1 MTEVTYP
8 TLSIITP
15 SYNQCEYLEENIHS
29 VRSQN
34 YPDIEHIVVDG
45 GSDDGTV
52 DLLKKYENE
61 YNLRWVS
68 EPDRGQ
74 SHAINK
80 GIEMANGNWIGW
92 QNSDDFYLS
101 KSFEKFSQAIE
112 ENPRS
117 DIIYG
122 DLLIVDENGNEI
134 GRKYSIPPFKFVQRH
149 WSLFTSNQ
157 SLFMRK
163 ESLES
168 IGLLN
173 EEYEYTM
180 DADLFWRIS
189 NSDFRIK
196 AIPEFLG
203 AIRKHENAKT
213 SEDYIP
219 QQVAE
224 LEQIYKKPFWEKF
237 FPDRLLTL
245 GAQVVKGVYLSRYG
259 RWDAL
264 IWNLKK
270 NL

>member
-1 MTEVTYP
+1 MTEMTYP

-15 SYNQCEYLEENIHS
+15 SYNQSEYIEDNIHS

-52 DLLKKYENE
+52 DILKKYENK

-68 EPDRGQ
+68 ESDRGQ

-80 GIEMANGNWIGW
+80 GIEMANGKWIGW

-101 KSFEKFSQAIE
+101 ESFKKFSQAIE
-112 ENPRS
+112 ENPQS
-117 DIIYG
+117 DIICG
-122 DLLIVDENGNEI
+122 DLLVVDESGDEI
-134 GRKYSIPPFKFVQRH
+134 GRKYSIPPSKFVQRH

-157 SLFMRK
+157 SFFIK
-163 ESLES
+163 KKKLES
-168 IGLLN
+168 IGILN
-173 EEYEYTM
+173 EKYEYTM
-180 DADLFWRIS
+180 DADLFWRVS
-189 NSDFRIK
+189 NSDLKIVV
-196 AIPEFLG
+196 IPEFLG

-213 SEDYIP
+213 NQDHIP
-219 QQVAE
+219 QQVTE

-237 FPDRLLTL
+237 FPSRLLTL
-245 GAQVVKGVYLSRYG
+245 GAQVVKLVYLIKHG

-264 IWNLKK
+264 TWNLKQ